1 LSNQQFELERKK
13 DIIAHGSRS
22 VNGMK
27 TIKKKPLTKKSTR
40 LVISLFWFSIGCSP
54 AGYLMGYIAELPR
67 PKVYRPFQRSSIAVI
82 NRSCLKIKRV
92 DFYTII
98 RYSCNIVISGE

>member
-67 PKVYRPFQRSSIAVI
+67 PKVYRPFATI
-82 NRSCLKIKRV
+82 
-92 DFYTII
+92 FYC
-98 RYSCNIVISGE
+98 RY